1 MSISDDDKIWII
13 EQLAATNAKIER
25 VETTLLTEF
34 HTAKRSAPRQQRAG
48 PTVLTLSGRIATL
61 GIDKGRP
68 CLHRPYAA
76 KSSIF
81 D

>member
-1 MSISDDDKIWII
+1 
-13 EQLAATNAKIER
+13 
-25 VETTLLTEF
+25 
-34 HTAKRSAPRQQRAG
+34 
-48 PTVLTLSGRIATL
+48 LTLSGRIATL